1 MGLSISLNRTTGA
14 EGGTAHT
21 QLGILAPKEW
31 ALNLRRLS
39 QETRWTLKQAS
50 AGLSQRFESLNE
62 AIISQN
68 SQYVQGVDLVN
79 IVEH

>member
-21 QLGILAPKEW
+21 QLGILAPNEW
-31 ALNLRRLS
+31 ALNLRR
-39 QETRWTLKQAS
+39 TLKQAS